1 MSFRYPIVRSRRFT
15 LNQLSGSN
23 PSRSQATPCV
33 LAFPGAG
40 QFDHSLTFGSEAPEF
55 FGRVHW
61 SLSPRRAPENA
72 EPQLRFRGLAAFF
85 IMARDDWSASMLRK

>member
-1 MSFRYPIVRSRRFT
+1 MMSFRYPIVRSRRLT
-15 LNQLSGSN
+15 LNQLSVSN

-40 QFDHSLTFGSEAPEF
+40 QFDHSLTFGSEAQEF

-61 SLSPRRAPENA
+61 VILP
-72 EPQLRFRGLAAFF
+72 LGGH
-85 IMARDDWSASMLRK
+85 RKTHNLN